1 MTAEIQHLIP
11 IAIAGFF
18 SVAIIIERFYALYIR
33 YPINVNKFLSELRQ
47 RVFNGNIAGAIQ
59 FCSDQK
65 NTPGSRIAKAGLIRA
80 SRDVDQIVS
89 AVEIEATRSIG
100 LVKKR
105 VAYLAMLANVATLL
119 GLLGTIF
126 GLIKSFGAISSA
138 DVATKSQLLAEG
150 ISTAM
155 YATAGGLAV
164 AIPTMIAYSFLQSKS
179 NRLVEHLETI
189 AMSVVDML
197 NSRIYRDEL
206 SDDDVDFVAGG
217 GGAHSTDDSKK
228 VA

>member
-1 MTAEIQHLIP
+1 MVGEMQHLVP

-18 SVAIIIERFYALYIR
+18 SVMIIIERFYALYIR

-80 SRDVDQIVS
+80 SRDIEQIMS
-89 AVEIEATRSIG
+89 SVEIEATKSIG

-105 VAYLAMLANVATLL
+105 VGYLAMLANVATLL

-126 GLIKSFGAISSA
+126 GLIQSFGAISSV

-197 NSRIYRDEL
+197 NSRIYKDEA
-206 SDDDVDFVAGG
+206 DMDEVDFVKDKEQSL
-217 GGAHSTDDSKK
+217 STDGKE